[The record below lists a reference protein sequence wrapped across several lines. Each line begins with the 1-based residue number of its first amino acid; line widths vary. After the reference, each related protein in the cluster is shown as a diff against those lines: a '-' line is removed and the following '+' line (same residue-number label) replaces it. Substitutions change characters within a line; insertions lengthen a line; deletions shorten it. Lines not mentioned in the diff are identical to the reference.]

1 MGKFFIIVDIFW
13 FWVFFIYN
21 NIMNFL
27 GFKCILVM
35 FVVGSGRIILYL
47 SIWFVCIVCYLF
59 IYLINLIVLELYI
72 IIYK

>member
-1 MGKFFIIVDIFW
+1 
-13 FWVFFIYN
+13 
-21 NIMNFL
+21 MNFL